1 MSVPRRLPARE
12 VRIPKAVH
20 PRHAQLSQRLIAV
33 ELPDNTHGL
42 PSPEDI
48 YEEFFGYTQVLL
60 GHEPSPIESPYLAL
74 QEVATAYLARAYE
87 LTMRIQHAETSGEVR
102 RNTAYY
108 NIRTKLL
115 RDFIDMTKRLADL
128 GSRRLTQEDLITR
141 QRRDMG
147 EPL

>member
-1 MSVPRRLPARE
+1 
-12 VRIPKAVH
+12 
-20 PRHAQLSQRLIAV
+20 
-33 ELPDNTHGL
+33 
-42 PSPEDI
+42 
-48 YEEFFGYTQVLL
+48 
-60 GHEPSPIESPYLAL
+60 
-74 QEVATAYLARAYE
+74 
-87 LTMRIQHAETSGEVR
+87 MRIQHAETSGEVR